1 MTLPCVRK
9 ACGMGPPMTL
19 GVRHYFETYHLEF
32 LRRASALVAIALLFS
47 SLLCAVFAGARQDP
61 HLSLQTPNLYV
72 AFLDSRFNVYF
83 SDQTYSQSLSPRADY
98 QQPAA
103 SPPPTASSDIPAPV
117 KLDTA
122 AMPPKAPVAQHL
134 TLRPPAFRQRV
145 PLSQTSKLGTQS
157 TERAENL
164 SDGNTN
170 SFQKFFAKLFGKPL
184 SFPTRFASA
193 ASDDSQL
200 PAGSEVGGFD
210 EWTAVY
216 DIAARTVYMP
226 DGTKLEAHSG
236 FGKSLDDPAQ
246 VAEKNLGPTPPNV
259 YSLELR
265 EKPFHGVKALRL
277 IPKNEEKALGRTGL
291 LAHTFML
298 GPNGQSN
305 GCVSF
310 RDYDAFLHAYL
321 DHRIKRL
328 IVVASLN

>member
-1 MTLPCVRK
+1 
-9 ACGMGPPMTL
+9 MGPLVTL
-19 GVRHYFETYHLEF
+19 GARHYFEMYHLEF
-32 LRRASALVAIALLFS
+32 LRRASAVVAIALLFS
-47 SLLCAVFAGARQDP
+47 SLLCAVFTGTRQDP
-61 HLSLQTPNLYV
+61 HLALQTPNPYV
-72 AFLDSRFNVYF
+72 AFLDSRFDAYF
-83 SDQTYSQSLSPRADY
+83 SDQSYWPNLSLRADY

-103 SPPPTASSDIPAPV
+103 SPPPTASPDIPVPV
-117 KLDTA
+117 KPDTA
-122 AMPPKAPVAQHL
+122 ALPLKASPAAQHL
-134 TLRPPAFRQRV
+134 MLRPPLRQSA
-145 PLSQTSKLGTQS
+145 SQSSTSKPGTRS
-157 TERAENL
+157 TGRVESP

-170 SFQKFFAKLFGKPL
+170 SFQKFFAKLFGKTL

-193 ASDDSQL
+193 ASDDNQL
-200 PAGSEVGGFD
+200 ATANEVSGFD

-216 DIAARTVYMP
+216 DISARTVYMP

-236 FGKSLDDPAQ
+236 FGNSLDDPAQ

-277 IPKNEEKALGRTGL
+277 IPENEQKALGRTGL
-291 LAHTFML
+291 LAHSFML

-321 DHRIKRL
+321 DHRVKRL